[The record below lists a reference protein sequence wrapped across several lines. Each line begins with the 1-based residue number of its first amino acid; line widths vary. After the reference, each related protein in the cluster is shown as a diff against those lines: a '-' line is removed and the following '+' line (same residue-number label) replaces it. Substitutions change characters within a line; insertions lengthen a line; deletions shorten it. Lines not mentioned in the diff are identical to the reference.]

1 MNTSGKGENS
11 KTSKEI
17 SNSTN
22 LYSLKRNDDH
32 VFEFTTALG
41 VRYKTYFLDYSV
53 VFEHYPDTIGPVHS
67 FGVEVLKGNPA
78 SSPPDQKVGA
88 TIAEVIRLL
97 LTETENIIV
106 YVCDNLDNKQ
116 LARKR
121 KFDNWF
127 NRYNDGSYTKYNNIA
142 LIDGVEVY
150 NSIIL
155 HNQNKQY
162 HLVLSAF
169 EEVNRWA
176 EKIEK

>member
-11 KTSKEI
+11 KTLNSI
-17 SNSTN
+17 SSTN

-32 VFEFTTALG
+32 VFEFTTKLG
-41 VRYKTYFLDYSV
+41 VRYKTYFLDYNTL
-53 VFEHYPDTIGPVHS
+53 FEHYPHIVCRAYS
-67 FGVEVLKGNPA
+67 FGLEVLEGNPA
-78 SSPPDQKVGA
+78 SSPPDPKVGA
-88 TIAEVIRLL
+88 TIAEVIRLF
-97 LTETENIIV
+97 LTEAENVIV

-127 NRYNDGSYTKYNNIA
+127 RQYNDGNYTKYNNIA

-150 NSIIL
+150 NSLIV
-155 HNQNKQY
+155 HNQNEQH
-162 HLVLSAF
+162 HLALTAF